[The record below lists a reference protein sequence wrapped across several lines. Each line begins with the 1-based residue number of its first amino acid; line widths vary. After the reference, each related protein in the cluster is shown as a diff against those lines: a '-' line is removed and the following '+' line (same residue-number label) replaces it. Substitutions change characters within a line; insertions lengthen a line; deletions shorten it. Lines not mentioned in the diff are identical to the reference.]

1 MTMTD
6 IESGLTAF
14 FEQDHRDCDA
24 RWVDVEELLDADDID
39 SARPAW
45 QKFQRGLRRHIAMEE
60 EVLFPAFEAVS
71 DMDSGGPTAVMRVE
85 HQQML
90 GFLEQIEAAIQAG
103 KVEQAIDTGDML
115 LMLIQQ
121 HCAKEEG
128 VLYPMAENLLAGQW
142 AELSARLENY

>member
-39 SARPAW
+39 AARPAW
-45 QKFQRGLRRHIAMEE
+45 LKFHSGLRRHIAMEE

-71 DMDSGGPTAVMRVE
+71 DMGDGGPTAVMRME
-85 HQQML
+85 HKQMQGL
-90 GFLEQIEAAIQAG
+90 LEQIEAAIQAG
-103 KVEQAIDTGDML
+103 RVEQAMDTGDTL
-115 LMLIQQ
+115 LMLMQQ
-121 HCAKEEG
+121 HTMKEER
-128 VLYPMAENLLAGQW
+128 VLYPMAENVLAAHW
-142 AELSARLENY
+142 TELSVRLENY